1 MPDYESGGRGF
12 ESLRARISYLTSP
25 RERPCTVSAKRFTIA
40 GIAAAAV
47 IVAIPSLASAAE
59 KNLAGTWVI
68 TGTISNDEYREQI
81 NPKCA
86 FKLDGEKLTGSCKS
100 GSAMGA
106 ADGSVDGNTMVWH
119 WDRIG
124 TSDVTPDATLTF
136 RGKVGDDGVLRGEFK
151 DSNIGDTVGTF
162 VGQILK

>member
-1 MPDYESGGRGF
+1 
-12 ESLRARISYLTSP
+12 
-25 RERPCTVSAKRFTIA
+25 VNAKKRVIT
-40 GIAAAAV
+40 GIATAAMM
-47 IVAIPSLASAAE
+47 IAIPALALASE
-59 KNLAGTWVI
+59 KSLTGTWVI
-68 TGTISNDEYREQI
+68 TGTISGDSGGEQI
-81 NPKCA
+81 NPNCT

-106 ADGSVDGNTMVWH
+106 AEGSVDGNAMVWH

-151 DSNIGDTVGTF
+151 DSNFGDTVGTF
-162 VGQILK
+162 VGQKLK